1 MVDGLIT
8 LAAWLTVL
16 APFAIVG
23 YLVYHLIK
31 WVNTTYWTSPY
42 EEFLKNDYVP
52 KWNSPMWQGT
62 EKKTTTTTYAHTDPP
77 PGHVEP
83 ETTITTT
90 ECPEVTSIDK
100 EGFDRVDDDEDEV
113 VDCRKLVDPG
123 KRVYRIYRSDDHL
136 QWIECEPALTERAA
150 CNYAQYMK
158 IANPNQFVIAKDPE
172 GLILFYE

>member
-16 APFAIVG
+16 APFIIFGAV
-23 YLVYHLIK
+23 LIWLFK
-31 WVNTTYWTSPY
+31 KIPKNTPY
-42 EEFLKNDYVP
+42 EHNPL
-52 KWNSPMWQGT
+52 WNRPMWQST
-62 EKKTTTTTYAHTDPP
+62 ETKTYKTPEAKTE
-77 PGHVEP
+77 EP
-83 ETTITTT
+83 V
-90 ECPEVTSIDK
+90 CPEVTSIDK
-100 EGFDRVDDDEDEV
+100 ESFEEEI

-123 KRVYRIYRSDDHL
+123 KRVYRTYRSDDHV
-136 QWIECEPALTERAA
+136 QWSECEPALTERAA